1 MIEWRCIPRK
11 LTAARPE
18 PFQASVARRDQ
29 PGKRGDERVIEETI
43 KAVTDAE
50 AQADQ
55 IQADARQK
63 AAAITDAAEKKAAQI
78 LADTK
83 SRVKAA
89 AETSN
94 RQAQTKGQE
103 MLEEVRRTSAIE
115 VEKMKADARARMP
128 EAVEEVIRCVLSDS
142 R

>member
-1 MIEWRCIPRK
+1 M
-11 LTAARPE
+11 
-18 PFQASVARRDQ
+18 
-29 PGKRGDERVIEETI
+29 IEETI

-89 AETSN
+89 AETSD

-103 MLEEVRRTSAIE
+103 MLEEVRKTSAIE